1 MKETLGFYSTSVL
14 CEWYEETVVVYY
26 LHHFQYL
33 LSVVWGRERTGA
45 SLTILFSGSC
55 QWSDREWTWL
65 EGICSPPAQAGASR
79 CLTTVL

>member
-14 CEWYEETVVVYY
+14 CDWYEEAVVVYY

-33 LSVVWGRERTGA
+33 LSMVWGRERTAA
-45 SLTILFSGSC
+45 SLIILFSGSP
-55 QWSDREWTWL
+55 QWSDQEWT
-65 EGICSPPAQAGASR
+65 SPPAQAGASR